1 MVMKQVVF
9 LVVFFALVAMIS
21 SAVAAEMNTTNIA
34 AVSPNPP
41 VPTSPG
47 SSSAPGSTITT
58 LTPTLQW
65 QASAGGADYYALS
78 ISKYPYGFS
87 NVVVNQNNI
96 YGTSWTVPSGV
107 LVSGEKYRW
116 NMQAVKS
123 GQTSSVSSTLYFQ
136 TVAAAPNPPVPT
148 SPGSSSEPGPT
159 ITTLTPTLQ
168 WQASAG
174 GADYYALSISKYP
187 YSPSNVVVNQNNI
200 YGTSWT
206 VPSGVL
212 VSGEKY
218 RWNMQAVKSGQ
229 ESAVSATLYFQTN
242 TPVPNPPANIPT
254 LVAPIN
260 GKYVIP
266 TEAQFQWR
274 KYENTEKY
282 ALFIR
287 DLETNQLVFDSL
299 AGNQYFT
306 GSGNE
311 LVSIDSPI
319 DLIANHRYRWNI
331 WAITSDGGHTASE
344 SFDFNV
350 VSSYPTGRPLDV
362 LSPVEGPLMVK
373 KSIELFGDTE
383 RWRFNQHNTGGHVLG
398 GGIGGSDDTYA
409 WDVNLHKSGDT
420 DADDGKP
427 VYAVTSGIV
436 ADRYGVYN
444 GQPVDGSPGTYGK
457 VIIEHEYGGN
467 KWYSAYL
474 HLDNIRVEPGDE
486 VTSSTHLGDISST
499 GTDNNHLHLVFYTG
513 DNTLRGGLTS
523 FDAHIVDRGSDSP
536 PTPISPIIE
545 TLAID
550 DSDVSATSAVL
561 RGRLS
566 NTVSGTEYTVWFKY
580 DKESAPSEDLYSP
593 SQSVS
598 GDGTF
603 EITVTGLFPATTY
616 NYRAIIAYPTTIEA
630 SNYKSFTTKA
640 SGNSRPLGIDVS
652 RWQKDINWN
661 SVHNSGYSF
670 AFVKATEGDGQT
682 DSKFITNMNGA
693 ATNGIL
699 VGAYHFARPDLG
711 NSAIDEANYFV
722 EVAGDYISQGY
733 LRPVLDLECDTSLG
747 KEYLSEWVKTWIST
761 VSTKT
766 GVFPIIYVNS
776 NYATNYLN
784 QDISR
789 NDLWIAHWT
798 DDPNLNPNIGI
809 WTNWAF
815 WQYSDKGQV
824 SGIEG
829 DVDLDVFN
837 GDLLS
842 LQNYVITLTP
852 ITSPLVSTSSTT
864 SVNSS
869 SATLN
874 GYLSSMG
881 GASSCTVYFQ
891 YGTTTSY
898 GSTIGTQTKSSTGTF
913 SQSLMSLSPGTTYHY
928 RAVASN
934 SAGTVYGADTT
945 FTLSSPVT
953 SPSVSTSSATSIG
966 PSSATLNGYLSS
978 MGEASS
984 CTVYFQYG
992 TTTSYG
998 STTGTQAKSSTGTFS
1013 QSLTGLSPGTTYH
1026 YRAVASNSAGTA
1038 YGADTTFTTSSSTVP
1053 ADAILYVTNVSGVA
1067 PESSATVSIYLN
1079 NSFDPKAGA
1088 AQFKLYYNES
1098 VILAES
1104 VSVSTGG
1111 VMPQNLKSPITFAFA
1126 TTSGIPTGDAWLADI
1141 IFKVL
1146 STDGSSSELGLTL
1159 EELNDVAI
1167 PPKNLLSSCTVA
1179 NGTFGTGGGVRVNIL
1194 DRSGN
1199 PISADQILFG
1209 TNQVLNAEAAWF
1221 NSISE
1226 GTYPLNVSKEGY
1238 ISVTA
1243 DIEYTSGTSREFAVV
1258 LLEHILQ
1265 PTIVLSET
1273 GTALLKIEHT
1283 HPEQFNALRNEVEIY
1298 NLTLQGGGAI
1308 VIALEYPMRYR
1319 LNEPAVT
1326 SEVPWTTEVRNGTF
1340 IFNDA
1345 AYSQTNA
1352 TLFVTSYLPK
1362 GGQTASI
1369 QLEGG
1374 KLGDVYYDHKITATD
1389 ALYILHYNVGN
1400 LQSLDTYD
1408 YVDVY
1413 RDGKITATDA
1423 LYIQHYLVGN
1433 LNEFYEL
1440 P

>member
-945 FTLSSPVT
+945 FT
-953 SPSVSTSSATSIG
+953 
-966 PSSATLNGYLSS
+966 
-978 MGEASS
+978 
-984 CTVYFQYG
+984 
-992 TTTSYG
+992 
-998 STTGTQAKSSTGTFS
+998 
-1013 QSLTGLSPGTTYH
+1013 
-1026 YRAVASNSAGTA
+1026 
-1038 YGADTTFTTSSSTVP
+1038 TSSSTVP

>member
-1 MVMKQVVF
+1 MPASPILPLILSASRRSLTGWHQGYVIVMMKRILS
-9 LVVFFALVAMIS
+9 LVVLFVLVAMV
-21 SAVAAEMNTTNIA
+21 APAAAE
-34 AVSPNPP
+34 
-41 VPTSPG
+41 
-47 SSSAPGSTITT
+47 
-58 LTPTLQW
+58 
-65 QASAGGADYYALS
+65 
-78 ISKYPYGFS
+78 
-87 NVVVNQNNI
+87 
-96 YGTSWTVPSGV
+96 
-107 LVSGEKYRW
+107 
-116 NMQAVKS
+116 
-123 GQTSSVSSTLYFQ
+123 
-136 TVAAAPNPPVPT
+136 
-148 SPGSSSEPGPT
+148 
-159 ITTLTPTLQ
+159 
-168 WQASAG
+168 
-174 GADYYALSISKYP
+174 
-187 YSPSNVVVNQNNI
+187 
-200 YGTSWT
+200 
-206 VPSGVL
+206 
-212 VSGEKY
+212 
-218 RWNMQAVKSGQ
+218 
-229 ESAVSATLYFQTN
+229 
-242 TPVPNPPANIPT
+242 
-254 LVAPIN
+254 
-260 GKYVIP
+260 
-266 TEAQFQWR
+266 
-274 KYENTEKY
+274 
-282 ALFIR
+282 
-287 DLETNQLVFDSL
+287 
-299 AGNQYFT
+299 
-306 GSGNE
+306 
-311 LVSIDSPI
+311 
-319 DLIANHRYRWNI
+319 LI
-331 WAITSDGGHTASE
+331 
-344 SFDFNV
+344 
-350 VSSYPTGRPLDV
+350 
-362 LSPVEGPLMVK
+362 
-373 KSIELFGDTE
+373 
-383 RWRFNQHNTGGHVLG
+383 
-398 GGIGGSDDTYA
+398 
-409 WDVNLHKSGDT
+409 
-420 DADDGKP
+420 
-427 VYAVTSGIV
+427 
-436 ADRYGVYN
+436 
-444 GQPVDGSPGTYGK
+444 
-457 VIIEHEYGGN
+457 
-467 KWYSAYL
+467 
-474 HLDNIRVEPGDE
+474 
-486 VTSSTHLGDISST
+486 
-499 GTDNNHLHLVFYTG
+499 
-513 DNTLRGGLTS
+513 
-523 FDAHIVDRGSDSP
+523 
-536 PTPISPIIE
+536 
-545 TLAID
+545 
-550 DSDVSATSAVL
+550 
-561 RGRLS
+561 
-566 NTVSGTEYTVWFKY
+566 
-580 DKESAPSEDLYSP
+580 
-593 SQSVS
+593 
-598 GDGTF
+598 
-603 EITVTGLFPATTY
+603 
-616 NYRAIIAYPTTIEA
+616 
-630 SNYKSFTTKA
+630 
-640 SGNSRPLGIDVS
+640 GIDVS
-652 RWQKDINWN
+652 SAAISLSELSDSVDVLAATLPDVRTSTVTSITSSSATIWGWVANDGGSSITERRFDWDTSTPLEKVIWSDSVTVSGNYFSSTISGLSPNTRYYYRAWAKNSAGWGHGDILSFTTESAASTLSFTSLTPSDITTSQSTYDVTLVAIGSNFKNVNQVTFSWSGSDSGSQTWNKGDTNWNSLVTVNSDTAMTLQARVLSNVDSTQTKRWTWTVTLRDTSGATKSRTFTVTFTPEPIVSPSVSTSSATNVGSNQATLNGYLSSMGGASSCTVYFQYGTTTSYGSTTGTQAKSSAGTFSQSLTGLSPGTTYHYRAVASNSAGTVYGADTTFTTSNNRAFGIDVSHHQNNINWR
-661 SVHNSGYSF
+661 SVHNSGKSF
-670 AFVKATEGDGQT
+670 AFVKATEGKGYT
-682 DSKFITNMNGA
+682 DPKFQTNMDSAFANEM
-693 ATNGIL
+693 L

-711 NSAIDEANYFV
+711 NSATDEASYFV
-722 EVAGDYISQGY
+722 DIAGKYISEGY
-733 LRPVLDLECDTSLG
+733 LRPVLDLECGASLG
-747 KEYLSEWVKTWIST
+747 KEALSEWVKTWIST
-761 VSTKT
+761 VHAKT
-766 GVFPIIYVNS
+766 DVYPIIYVNP
-776 NYATNYLN
+776 NYATNYLK
-784 QDISR
+784 QDINQ
-789 NDLWIAHWT
+789 NDLWIAHWKY
-798 DDPNLNPNIGI
+798 DPSLSPNTGI

-837 GDLLS
+837 GDLSS
-842 LQNYVITLTP
+842 LQNYVITPTP
-852 ITSPLVSTSSTT
+852 HSDQPTFKAPWEGAARITQGTNGATSHYDHGTWDNTYALDIASMTPGETFDILAPYDGTVCHIDNDEDGAGGKEVAICHTYGGNEYITVYLHLSEILVANGASIRQGEKFAVSGMTGSATGVHLHFHMYKAPGAYDSHTQPIKRIILKKTGIDSDFKEYNQAKGELDDSVISKYNNRVFESNNIRISSITSPSVSTSSATNVG
-864 SVNSS
+864 SNQ
-869 SATLN
+869 ATLN

-898 GSTIGTQTKSSTGTF
+898 GST
-913 SQSLMSLSPGTTYHY
+913 
-928 RAVASN
+928 
-934 SAGTVYGADTT
+934 
-945 FTLSSPVT
+945 
-953 SPSVSTSSATSIG
+953 
-966 PSSATLNGYLSS
+966 
-978 MGEASS
+978 
-984 CTVYFQYG
+984 
-992 TTTSYG
+992 
-998 STTGTQAKSSTGTFS
+998 TGTQAKSSAGTFS

-1026 YRAVASNSAGTA
+1026 YRAVASNSAGTV

>member
-1 MVMKQVVF
+1 MMKRILS
-9 LVVFFALVAMIS
+9 LVVLFVLVAMV
-21 SAVAAEMNTTNIA
+21 APAAAE
-34 AVSPNPP
+34 
-41 VPTSPG
+41 
-47 SSSAPGSTITT
+47 
-58 LTPTLQW
+58 
-65 QASAGGADYYALS
+65 
-78 ISKYPYGFS
+78 
-87 NVVVNQNNI
+87 
-96 YGTSWTVPSGV
+96 
-107 LVSGEKYRW
+107 
-116 NMQAVKS
+116 
-123 GQTSSVSSTLYFQ
+123 
-136 TVAAAPNPPVPT
+136 
-148 SPGSSSEPGPT
+148 
-159 ITTLTPTLQ
+159 
-168 WQASAG
+168 
-174 GADYYALSISKYP
+174 
-187 YSPSNVVVNQNNI
+187 
-200 YGTSWT
+200 
-206 VPSGVL
+206 
-212 VSGEKY
+212 
-218 RWNMQAVKSGQ
+218 
-229 ESAVSATLYFQTN
+229 
-242 TPVPNPPANIPT
+242 
-254 LVAPIN
+254 
-260 GKYVIP
+260 
-266 TEAQFQWR
+266 
-274 KYENTEKY
+274 
-282 ALFIR
+282 
-287 DLETNQLVFDSL
+287 
-299 AGNQYFT
+299 
-306 GSGNE
+306 
-311 LVSIDSPI
+311 
-319 DLIANHRYRWNI
+319 LI
-331 WAITSDGGHTASE
+331 
-344 SFDFNV
+344 
-350 VSSYPTGRPLDV
+350 
-362 LSPVEGPLMVK
+362 
-373 KSIELFGDTE
+373 
-383 RWRFNQHNTGGHVLG
+383 
-398 GGIGGSDDTYA
+398 
-409 WDVNLHKSGDT
+409 
-420 DADDGKP
+420 
-427 VYAVTSGIV
+427 
-436 ADRYGVYN
+436 
-444 GQPVDGSPGTYGK
+444 
-457 VIIEHEYGGN
+457 
-467 KWYSAYL
+467 
-474 HLDNIRVEPGDE
+474 
-486 VTSSTHLGDISST
+486 
-499 GTDNNHLHLVFYTG
+499 
-513 DNTLRGGLTS
+513 
-523 FDAHIVDRGSDSP
+523 
-536 PTPISPIIE
+536 
-545 TLAID
+545 
-550 DSDVSATSAVL
+550 
-561 RGRLS
+561 
-566 NTVSGTEYTVWFKY
+566 
-580 DKESAPSEDLYSP
+580 
-593 SQSVS
+593 
-598 GDGTF
+598 
-603 EITVTGLFPATTY
+603 
-616 NYRAIIAYPTTIEA
+616 
-630 SNYKSFTTKA
+630 
-640 SGNSRPLGIDVS
+640 GIDVS
-652 RWQKDINWN
+652 SAAISLSELSDSVDVLAATLPDVRTSTVTSITSSSATIWGWVANDGGSSITERRFDWDTSTPLEKVIWSDSVTVSGNYFSSTISGLSPNTRYYYRAWAKNSAGWGHGDILSFTTESAASTLSFTSLTPSDITTSQSTYDVTLVAIGSNFKNVNQVTFSWSGSDSGSQTWNKGDTNWN
-661 SVHNSGYSF
+661 SLVTVNSDTAMTLQARVLSN
-670 AFVKATEGDGQT
+670 VDSTQT
-682 DSKFITNMNGA
+682 KRWTW
-693 ATNGIL
+693 T
-699 VGAYHFARPDLG
+699 VT
-711 NSAIDEANYFV
+711 
-722 EVAGDYISQGY
+722 
-733 LRPVLDLECDTSLG
+733 LRDTSG
-747 KEYLSEWVKTWIST
+747 ATKSRTFT
-761 VSTKT
+761 VTFT
-766 GVFPIIYVNS
+766 PEPI
-776 NYATNYLN
+776 
-784 QDISR
+784 
-789 NDLWIAHWT
+789 
-798 DDPNLNPNIGI
+798 
-809 WTNWAF
+809 
-815 WQYSDKGQV
+815 V
-824 SGIEG
+824 SP
-829 DVDLDVFN
+829 
-837 GDLLS
+837 S
-842 LQNYVITLTP
+842 
-852 ITSPLVSTSSTT
+852 VSTSSATNVG
-864 SVNSS
+864 SNQ
-869 SATLN
+869 ATLN

-898 GSTIGTQTKSSTGTF
+898 GST
-913 SQSLMSLSPGTTYHY
+913 
-928 RAVASN
+928 
-934 SAGTVYGADTT
+934 
-945 FTLSSPVT
+945 
-953 SPSVSTSSATSIG
+953 
-966 PSSATLNGYLSS
+966 
-978 MGEASS
+978 
-984 CTVYFQYG
+984 
-992 TTTSYG
+992 
-998 STTGTQAKSSTGTFS
+998 TGTQAKSSAGTFS

-1026 YRAVASNSAGTA
+1026 YRAVASNSAGTV

>member
-1 MVMKQVVF
+1 
-9 LVVFFALVAMIS
+9 
-21 SAVAAEMNTTNIA
+21 
-34 AVSPNPP
+34 
-41 VPTSPG
+41 
-47 SSSAPGSTITT
+47 
-58 LTPTLQW
+58 
-65 QASAGGADYYALS
+65 
-78 ISKYPYGFS
+78 
-87 NVVVNQNNI
+87 
-96 YGTSWTVPSGV
+96 
-107 LVSGEKYRW
+107 
-116 NMQAVKS
+116 
-123 GQTSSVSSTLYFQ
+123 
-136 TVAAAPNPPVPT
+136 
-148 SPGSSSEPGPT
+148 
-159 ITTLTPTLQ
+159 
-168 WQASAG
+168 
-174 GADYYALSISKYP
+174 
-187 YSPSNVVVNQNNI
+187 
-200 YGTSWT
+200 
-206 VPSGVL
+206 
-212 VSGEKY
+212 
-218 RWNMQAVKSGQ
+218 
-229 ESAVSATLYFQTN
+229 
-242 TPVPNPPANIPT
+242 
-254 LVAPIN
+254 
-260 GKYVIP
+260 
-266 TEAQFQWR
+266 
-274 KYENTEKY
+274 
-282 ALFIR
+282 
-287 DLETNQLVFDSL
+287 
-299 AGNQYFT
+299 
-306 GSGNE
+306 
-311 LVSIDSPI
+311 
-319 DLIANHRYRWNI
+319 
-331 WAITSDGGHTASE
+331 
-344 SFDFNV
+344 
-350 VSSYPTGRPLDV
+350 
-362 LSPVEGPLMVK
+362 
-373 KSIELFGDTE
+373 
-383 RWRFNQHNTGGHVLG
+383 
-398 GGIGGSDDTYA
+398 
-409 WDVNLHKSGDT
+409 
-420 DADDGKP
+420 
-427 VYAVTSGIV
+427 
-436 ADRYGVYN
+436 
-444 GQPVDGSPGTYGK
+444 
-457 VIIEHEYGGN
+457 
-467 KWYSAYL
+467 
-474 HLDNIRVEPGDE
+474 
-486 VTSSTHLGDISST
+486 
-499 GTDNNHLHLVFYTG
+499 
-513 DNTLRGGLTS
+513 
-523 FDAHIVDRGSDSP
+523 
-536 PTPISPIIE
+536 
-545 TLAID
+545 
-550 DSDVSATSAVL
+550 
-561 RGRLS
+561 
-566 NTVSGTEYTVWFKY
+566 
-580 DKESAPSEDLYSP
+580 
-593 SQSVS
+593 
-598 GDGTF
+598 
-603 EITVTGLFPATTY
+603 
-616 NYRAIIAYPTTIEA
+616 
-630 SNYKSFTTKA
+630 
-640 SGNSRPLGIDVS
+640 
-652 RWQKDINWN
+652 
-661 SVHNSGYSF
+661 
-670 AFVKATEGDGQT
+670 
-682 DSKFITNMNGA
+682 
-693 ATNGIL
+693 
-699 VGAYHFARPDLG
+699 
-711 NSAIDEANYFV
+711 
-722 EVAGDYISQGY
+722 
-733 LRPVLDLECDTSLG
+733 
-747 KEYLSEWVKTWIST
+747 
-761 VSTKT
+761 
-766 GVFPIIYVNS
+766 
-776 NYATNYLN
+776 
-784 QDISR
+784 
-789 NDLWIAHWT
+789 
-798 DDPNLNPNIGI
+798 
-809 WTNWAF
+809 
-815 WQYSDKGQV
+815 
-824 SGIEG
+824 
-829 DVDLDVFN
+829 
-837 GDLLS
+837 
-842 LQNYVITLTP
+842 
-852 ITSPLVSTSSTT
+852 
-864 SVNSS
+864 
-869 SATLN
+869 
-874 GYLSSMG
+874 
-881 GASSCTVYFQ
+881 
-891 YGTTTSY
+891 
-898 GSTIGTQTKSSTGTF
+898 
-913 SQSLMSLSPGTTYHY
+913 
-928 RAVASN
+928 VASN

-953 SPSVSTSSATSIG
+953 SPSVSTSSATNVGSNQ
-966 PSSATLNGYLSS
+966 ATLNGYLSS

-998 STTGTQAKSSTGTFS
+998 STTGTQSKSSAGTFS

-1026 YRAVASNSAGTA
+1026 YRAVASNSAGTVYGA
-1038 YGADTTFTTSSSTVP
+1038 DTTFTLPSPVTSPSVSTSSATNVGSNQATLNGYLSSMGGASSCTVYFQYGTTTSYGSTTGTQAKSSAGTFSQSLTGLSPGTTYHYRAVASNSAGTVYGADTTFTTSSSTVP